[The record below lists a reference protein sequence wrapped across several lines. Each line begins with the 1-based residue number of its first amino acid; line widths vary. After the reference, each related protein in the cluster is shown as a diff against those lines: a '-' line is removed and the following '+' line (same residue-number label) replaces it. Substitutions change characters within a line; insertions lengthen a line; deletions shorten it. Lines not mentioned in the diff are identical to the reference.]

1 MADQLLHTR
10 AMFEPST
17 INVEERTV
25 ELVWTTGAQVKRA
38 SWSRGDYIEELS
50 LQPGA
55 VRLERL
61 NAGAPLL
68 NSHSSYDLRDQI
80 GVVERAWLT
89 GDQGRALVK
98 FSRRDDVEPIFQD
111 VVDGIIRN
119 TSVGYK
125 VHKTERDETGITPI
139 ERAVDWEPFELSL
152 VPIPAD
158 AGAQVRS
165 EEPTPTPTPPQERSV
180 DKLNQGAPAAEAAPN
195 IAGETRAEARGAEP
209 TVTLGVDVQSAEQV
223 LAEDRRRTAG
233 ILDATR
239 KLGVDEKLAHQLIAT
254 GVPLDEARMQLI
266 DARATSEQR
275 ATSGTSRV
283 EVTLDHGEK
292 RFAAKLEH
300 LKFRANLG
308 EMNDGAREYRSSTL
322 LDLCRDSLEL
332 AGINHRGMDRSE
344 IALRAMHATADF
356 PLLMASIQRVS
367 LRAAYAPEQ
376 QTWRPFATQRNLPD
390 FREMKELEV
399 GGQLLPEEIKEN
411 GEYKAGTIQEQQGS
425 WKLTEYGKK
434 LVIGRRLIIN
444 DNLGYITRAV
454 EILARGTSVLESN
467 LVWGL
472 ITGNS
477 KCTADGKALF
487 DASHNNTGAGVIGV
501 AGISAARQ
509 KMRNQKDFT
518 GKNPLYVVPRYILL
532 PTTLETTFEVFNA
545 PITPTQTSNSNP
557 FTGKLT
563 PIVEPRLDVNGANG
577 TTEYYIVGEY
587 PGVDRV
593 VFGGLEGE
601 GGPTIESE
609 IKRDPDGIV
618 TYLRHDF
625 GCMVAQHQAFY
636 KSSGA

>member
-1 MADQLLHTR
+1 
-10 AMFEPST
+10 MFEPST

-367 LRAAYAPEQ
+367 LKAAYAPEQ